1 MFVCSLSLTRE
12 NWIETI
18 SHKGNIETVNNFPAR
33 SKNTWR
39 TINTMAS
46 IWWENVLVYRGV
58 LRYYQFLVIHSL
70 PQASQN
76 RSCLW
81 TNIRAYFL
89 CQMKAIINLNYKNVA
104 GEWTPRYHGQKFFF
118 STGLFVSF
126 CIYYH
131 QFGEVW
137 LKQEDLILST
147 LPVLWYT
154 SQGRYF
160 VPILSV
166 KCCVINSE

>member
-118 STGLFVSF
+118 PLVCLFHFVSITINSVKSDWSKRTSF
-126 CIYYH
+126 LARCLYY
-131 QFGEVW
+131 GTPAKVV
-137 LKQEDLILST
+137 ILS
-147 LPVLWYT
+147 
-154 SQGRYF
+154 QF
-160 VPILSV
+160 
-166 KCCVINSE
+166 CQ

>member
-1 MFVCSLSLTRE
+1 
-12 NWIETI
+12 
-18 SHKGNIETVNNFPAR
+18 
-33 SKNTWR
+33 
-39 TINTMAS
+39 
-46 IWWENVLVYRGV
+46 
-58 LRYYQFLVIHSL
+58 
-70 PQASQN
+70 
-76 RSCLW
+76 
-81 TNIRAYFL
+81 
-89 CQMKAIINLNYKNVA
+89 MKAIINLNYKNVA
-104 GEWTPRYHGQKFFF
+104 GEWTPRYHGQKIFF

-131 QFGEVW
+131 QFSEVW